1 MMSHSEVSDNDLLR
15 QIAGENVN
23 AFEMLFKQHYE
34 NLCRYA
40 STFVRDNDEA
50 EDIVQKTF
58 VTFWEKRTDIAVETS
73 LKSYLYGAVRNAAL
87 NNIKH
92 QQVRQKHAA
101 TMTVADHIASES
113 ASDSL
118 ISEELNGRINAAIAQ
133 LPEQCRRVF
142 ELSRFEGLKYA
153 EIAVQLGISVKTVEN
168 QMGKALRRMRDE
180 LHEYLPI
187 LIILGYFSV

>member
-1 MMSHSEVSDNDLLR
+1 MAHSKVSDKGLLR
-15 QIAGENVN
+15 QIADGNVN

-40 STFVRDNDEA
+40 CTFVRDCDEA

-58 VTFWEKRTDIAVETS
+58 VSFWEKRSDIAVETS
-73 LKSYLYGAVRNAAL
+73 LKSYLYRAVRNAAL

-101 TMTVADHIASES
+101 SMTIDDHVASQS
-113 ASDSL
+113 ASDGVVSA
-118 ISEELNGRINAAIAQ
+118 ELNERINTAIER
-133 LPEQCRRVF
+133 LPEQCRRIF
-142 ELSRFEGLKYA
+142 ELSRFEGLKYS
-153 EIAVQLGISVKTVEN
+153 EIAEQLGISVKTVEN

>member
-1 MMSHSEVSDNDLLR
+1 MSHSTVSDNDLLR
-15 QIAGENVN
+15 QITGGNVN
-23 AFEMLFKQHYE
+23 AFEMLFKEHYE

-40 STFVRDNDEA
+40 CTFVRDSDEA

-58 VTFWEKRTDIAVETS
+58 VTFWEKRGGITLETS

-101 TMTVADHIASES
+101 SVTVDDHIVSES
-113 ASDSL
+113 ASDGVVSA
-118 ISEELNGRINAAIAQ
+118 ELNERINTAIAG

-142 ELSRFEGLKYA
+142 EMSRFEGLKYS
-153 EIAVQLGISVKTVEN
+153 EIAEQLGISVKTVEN
-168 QMGKALRRMRDE
+168 QMGKALRRMREE

-187 LIILGYFSV
+187 LIILGYFNL

>member
-1 MMSHSEVSDNDLLR
+1 MSHSRVSDNDLLR
-15 QIAGENVN
+15 QIAGGNTN

-40 STFVRDNDEA
+40 CTFIRESDEA

-58 VTFWEKRTDIAVETS
+58 VTFWEKKEDIAVETS

-101 TMTVADHIASES
+101 TMTVNDHVASES
-113 ASDSL
+113 ASDGVVSA
-118 ISEELNGRINAAIAQ
+118 ELNEQINAAIDR
-133 LPEQCRRVF
+133 LPQQCRRVF

-153 EIAVQLGISVKTVEN
+153 EIAEQLGISVKTVEN

-180 LHEYLPI
+180 LHEYLPV
-187 LIILGYFSV
+187 LIILGYFNL